1 MFTVKPLCNQIKQ
14 LMKIRI
20 APVLAAVT
28 CAALTSAQAQ
38 ILFSDD
44 FNAAGSAAN
53 YNAATLGQT
62 AVTYAFDYSTLG
74 IPVAPNTT
82 DASTLGVKFEAN
94 ISSAAAAGVTL
105 HTIQQFTGSYSVR
118 FDAWINANGPFPGG
132 GTGSTEFLTS
142 GVGGDGI
149 TVNRVGV
156 AGSGGYFA
164 ADGEGGSGIDYRLYK
179 AITLQDP
186 ASLQYAAGS
195 QSTARNATDPYYAAF
210 GGIDVATL
218 PVQGANNG
226 GPAQQTG
233 TTLTGSFGFAWHEVE
248 LLVNAT
254 GGTGG
259 ASAVTWFIDGVRI
272 GTLDAGIGTTFP
284 SDGSVTIGYADPFAS
299 VSDNASLSFGLIDNL
314 AIVPEPSTYALA
326 ALGFAAFCYLRRRK

>member
-1 MFTVKPLCNQIKQ
+1 
-14 LMKIRI
+14 MKIHI
-20 APVLAAVT
+20 APVLAAVA
-28 CAALTSAQAQ
+28 CAALGSAQAQ
-38 ILFSDD
+38 FLFSDD
-44 FNAAGSAAN
+44 FNAAGSSAN
-53 YNAATLGQT
+53 YTAETLGET
-62 AVTYAFDYSTLG
+62 AVTYAFDYSSLG

-94 ISSAAAAGVTL
+94 MTSGAVSAVTL
-105 HTIQQFTGSYSVR
+105 HSILQFSGSYSVR

-132 GTGSTEFLTS
+132 GAGSTEFLTS
-142 GVGGDGI
+142 GVGGDGS
-149 TVNRVGV
+149 TVNRVGST
-156 AGSGGYFA
+156 GSGGYFA

-179 AITLQDP
+179 GVTLQDP

-226 GPAQQTG
+226 GPAQQNG

-284 SDGSVTIGYADPFAS
+284 SDGSVTLGYADTFTS
-299 VSDNASLSFGLIDNL
+299 VSDNATLSFGLIDNL
-314 AIVPEPSTYALA
+314 TVVPEPSTYALG
-326 ALGFAAFCYLRRRK
+326 ALGFGAFCYLRRRK